1 MRIEDNFLLNE
12 VQFNNKFQNVG
23 SNKNSDISKEESVN
37 SVGFGDV
44 LKEYMDDTND
54 KMLKASATT
63 TSFIKGEDVNIDE
76 VMINGQEA
84 SLSLQFLTQ
93 TRDKLL
99 EGYNQLSRLQL

>member
-23 SNKNSDISKEESVN
+23 SNKSSDKNKEESVY

>member
-1 MRIEDNFLLNE
+1 MRIEDTFAQNE
-12 VQFNNKFQNVG
+12 VLFNSKFKNI
-23 SNKNSDISKEESVN
+23 NSDNNEKETSD

-44 LKEYMDDTND
+44 LKKYMNDTND
-54 KMLKASATT
+54 KILKSDSTA

-76 VMINGQEA
+76 VMIKGQEA

>member
-23 SNKNSDISKEESVN
+23 SYKSSDKSKEEIVN

>member
-1 MRIEDNFLLNE
+1 MRIEDKFAQNE
-12 VQFNNKFQNVG
+12 VLFNSKFKNIT
-23 SNKNSDISKEESVN
+23 SDKNSEGN
-37 SVGFGDV
+37 SDQIGFGDV
-44 LKEYMDDTND
+44 LKKVMDDTND
-54 KMLKASATT
+54 KMLKSDATA

-76 VMINGQEA
+76 VMIKGQEA